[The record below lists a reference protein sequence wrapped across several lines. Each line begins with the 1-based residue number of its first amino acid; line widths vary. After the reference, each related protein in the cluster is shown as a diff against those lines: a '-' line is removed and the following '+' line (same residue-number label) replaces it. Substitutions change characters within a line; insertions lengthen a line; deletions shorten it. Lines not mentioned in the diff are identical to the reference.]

1 MPPMRTAALLSVALC
16 AFSLAGCGQQKQTG
30 PDVSAS
36 ETAPVV
42 APPMPAVTA
51 VPGDAHPMAGFDTLD
66 RDHDGRISS
75 AEHAQAAQ
83 ALFEMIDMEHDG
95 NLSMD
100 ELKAAAPALAD
111 IDGLTPDKLMAIAD
125 ADHDGKLTLAEWMAF
140 ANARFGLLDRND
152 DGFIDRAE
160 WDAPHPPIPPVG
172 K

>member
-1 MPPMRTAALLSVALC
+1 MPSPRTAAQLCIALC
-16 AFSLAGCGQQKQTG
+16 ALCLAGCNQHKQTG

-51 VPGDAHPMAGFDTLD
+51 VPGDAHPMAGFETLD
-66 RDHDGRISS
+66 RDRDGRISS

-83 ALFEMIDMEHDG
+83 VLFEMIDMEHDG
-95 NLSMD
+95 NLGID

-111 IDGLTPDKLMAIAD
+111 IDGLIPDRLMAIAD
-125 ADHDGKLTLAEWMAF
+125 ADHDAKLTLSEWMAF

-172 K
+172 E